1 MALRITIGQY
11 YHADSPVHRLDPR
24 AKLVCAL
31 VLMVTVILIVT
42 PAQLVLGMAFVAAV
56 VAIARLPLARV
67 LESIK
72 PLVVILAIL
81 GLFNLF
87 YVHTGTVMLSLGPVA
102 ITDEAVWWAVCYTL
116 RLSVALLYGALV
128 LLTTTQVQL
137 ADAFDAALA
146 PVSRLGGPGHELAM
160 VFALMLRFIPTIAD
174 EASAI
179 IDAQTARGGG
189 PGEGGFTHRV
199 QSIGPL
205 LVALLGSAAR
215 HADGVARALDA
226 RCYEGAATRSH
237 WHPLRFGAG
246 DAFAAALTV
255 AYLVALCLLA

>member
-42 PAQLVLGMAFVAAV
+42 PAQLVLGMAFVAVV

-102 ITDEAVWWAVCYTL
+102 ITDE
-116 RLSVALLYGALV
+116 GKMLV
-128 LLTTTQVQL
+128 
-137 ADAFDAALA
+137 
-146 PVSRLGGPGHELAM
+146 
-160 VFALMLRFIPTIAD
+160 
-174 EASAI
+174 
-179 IDAQTARGGG
+179 
-189 PGEGGFTHRV
+189 
-199 QSIGPL
+199 
-205 LVALLGSAAR
+205 
-215 HADGVARALDA
+215 
-226 RCYEGAATRSH
+226 
-237 WHPLRFGAG
+237 
-246 DAFAAALTV
+246 
-255 AYLVALCLLA
+255 